1 MRLFLASLLMCGI
14 AGCSVLPFVGGES
27 LPEPE
32 EFDSNQETEDHQY
45 ASKQHE
51 NLRSGLSGL
60 SISQDMYEN
69 LNYGDAVRT
78 DPVEIR
84 GLDVELPPEDTIIA
98 DAERDI
104 LSQDEKQVKQ
114 EIEEQRIAESV
125 AKEEQKLE
133 EERKAQEEQLAAVQK
148 SAEEKTEVGTS
159 APAEEVKENLQTASV
174 EQKVEN
180 VSVVQENPE
189 NLTLPVEQKLEDF
202 AKKEEHKT
210 AEEKVGQNVVAIA
223 PVEVGHEVGK
233 EHTSVVEGAF
243 KEERAAKLKSAD
255 QIIEDKIKIEQA
267 QQKKQEELKRKKAK
281 RKAVKYVAKAA
292 DEIDVDALLAN
303 ATDLNDEYVNQLVK
317 ETMNSDNTA
326 EVNELLKHSEKTRA
340 SVNQSVLQQKPIIQ
354 KPVVKKNV
362 VKKQTTKIKQP
373 EKVKLKLKAPQQEVI
388 KLKPLKRKLKIK
400 ETKKVD
406 DDFDTIYID

>member
-45 ASKQHE
+45 ASKQHAK
-51 NLRSGLSGL
+51 LRSGLTGL
-60 SISQDMYEN
+60 SISEEMYEN

-133 EERKAQEEQLAAVQK
+133 EERKAQEEQLAVVQK

-159 APAEEVKENLQTASV
+159 APAEEVKENLQTAS
-174 EQKVEN
+174 
-180 VSVVQENPE
+180 
-189 NLTLPVEQKLEDF
+189 VEQKLEDF

-326 EVNELLKHSEKTRA
+326 EVNELLKHSEKTRT

>member
-45 ASKQHE
+45 ASKQHAK
-51 NLRSGLSGL
+51 LRSGLTGL
-60 SISQDMYEN
+60 SISEEMYEN

-133 EERKAQEEQLAAVQK
+133 EERKAQEEQLAVVQK
-148 SAEEKTEVGTS
+148 SAEEKAEVGTS
-159 APAEEVKENLQTASV
+159 APAEEVKENLQTAS
-174 EQKVEN
+174 
-180 VSVVQENPE
+180 
-189 NLTLPVEQKLEDF
+189 VEQKLEDF

-326 EVNELLKHSEKTRA
+326 EVNELLKHSEKTRT